1 MDESRATHVGETLAA
16 LAAATSALYCVYN
29 GFHSSGNACDAETS
43 TSQLQKSEPKSEP
56 ESEPE
61 ALATAF
67 ASAKRERLKRRQQ
80 KQKQWK
86 SYLKRLPAAAAC
98 GPRAA
103 AAAKGFQSAKEYS
116 PESHVSSEQIA
127 KQRKERKQQ
136 RKELKLAGFP
146 SAERCAFP
154 IKHRTCS
161 RPRMKGSRFCL
172 THRSEDENQS
182 GSAGPANGPA
192 SSDAKHR
199 VCCELC
205 GTSMWSDRLRAHTP
219 RCNATKR
226 SQAQQGLS
234 CWSPGVNS
242 GPEPTFTGDVEPPP
256 KDSVRSL
263 RRRVQAAYSRHVA
276 LVDTLAAQ
284 NRKLLGSSK
293 PDVLLELAAQSSATA
308 DDTVT
313 QKHLQQQSSIIGH
326 MRDRGLVGASAD
338 DSDDEP
344 KVDSRWTFVEF
355 GAGKGM
361 LSLGVNADEP
371 GADLLLVERDSSS
384 TRTNADRV
392 LRNRTKPGRF
402 ERLQID
408 IRDFNL
414 AQYAPHQDAKPNLQ
428 DTRAAASFQ
437 KPVVGMS
444 KHLCGVATD
453 LALRCLVNYHHHCQ
467 RQQPPG
473 TEIDDSYCRPCVVQP
488 VEDPCSSGVR
498 GIAIALCCHGLCEW
512 KDYVGRN
519 FWLSELGFSAEDF
532 ERVKRF
538 SSWATGA
545 RKKATNEAA
554 EAKAAAAVEERADE
568 RVADIAEFDGGGAK
582 QAVASDHLLKA
593 WEMVEF
599 GRQCKRL
606 IDAGRL
612 DYVRRELPHL
622 APGASLVTYCTEEI
636 TPENCLLIAAVPAQ
650 VTTTR

>member
-1 MDESRATHVGETLAA
+1 MDESWATHVGDTLAA
-16 LAAATSALYCVYN
+16 LAAAMSALYCVYT
-29 GFHSSGNACDAETS
+29 GFHASDDACDAETS
-43 TSQLQKSEPKSEP
+43 TSQPQKPEP
-56 ESEPE
+56 EPEPE
-61 ALATAF
+61 PLAAAF
-67 ASAKRERLKRRQQ
+67 TSTKRERLKRRQQ

-103 AAAKGFQSAKEYS
+103 AAAKEFQSAKEYS
-116 PESHVSSEQIA
+116 RESQAASEQIM

-136 RKELKLAGFP
+136 KKDKKLAGLP

-172 THRSEDENQS
+172 THRSEDENQCRS
-182 GSAGPANGPA
+182 KGPADGAA
-192 SSDAKHR
+192 SSDVKHR

-205 GTSMWSDRLRAHTP
+205 GTSMWSDRLQAHMP
-219 RCNATKR
+219 RCNATKKR
-226 SQAQQGLS
+226 QAQQGLS

-242 GPEPTFTGDVEPPP
+242 GPELTVTGDVGPRP

-284 NRKLLGSSK
+284 NHNSLGSSK

-326 MRDRGLVGASAD
+326 MRDRGLVGGSAD
-338 DSDDEP
+338 ADDDES
-344 KVDSRWTFVEF
+344 KVGSRWTFVEF

-371 GADLLLVERDSSS
+371 GADLLLIERDSSS
-384 TRTNADRV
+384 TRTNADRA
-392 LRNRTKPGRF
+392 LRNRTKTGRF

-414 AQYAPHQDAKPNLQ
+414 AQYTPHQDVQPNLQ
-428 DTRAAASFQ
+428 DTRAAATFQ
-437 KPVVGMS
+437 KPVVGIS

-473 TEIDDSYCRPCVVQP
+473 TEIDDSYCHPCVAQP
-488 VEDPCSSGVR
+488 VEEACSSGVR

-512 KDYVGRN
+512 EDYVGRR
-519 FWLSELGFSAEDF
+519 FWLGELGFSSEDF

-545 RKKATNEAA
+545 RKKAANEAA
-554 EAKAAAAVEERADE
+554 EAKAAAPAAPAAEERADE
-568 RVADIAEFDGGGAK
+568 RVDDIAEFDGGGDK
-582 QAVASDHLLKA
+582 QAVAGDHLLKA

-622 APGASLVTYCTEEI
+622 ASGASLVTYCTEEI

-650 VTTTR
+650 STTG